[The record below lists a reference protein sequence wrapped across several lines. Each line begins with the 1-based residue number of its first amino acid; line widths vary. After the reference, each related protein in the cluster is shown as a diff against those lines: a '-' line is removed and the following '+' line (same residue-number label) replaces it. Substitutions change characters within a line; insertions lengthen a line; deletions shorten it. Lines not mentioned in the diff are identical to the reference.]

1 MFPDCPGQSVSTHT
15 AQHWFAQKK
24 RSTFAPEKHWK
35 CGRNFKFHPLRP
47 RHPRNSVTMAATEST
62 SSPKEEAASSSS
74 TAKRKGPNSIE
85 KVWLQ
90 CRLENFRALGKLA
103 DLFNK
108 RDLPVLNIKQFFK
121 PKRKSSS
128 PIELPLRLMTFP
140 TATLRTTTRRR

>member
-1 MFPDCPGQSVSTHT
+1 MAVYLGQTQRGVFPDCPGQFTSTHT

-74 TAKRKGPNSIE
+74 TAKRKVPNSID
-85 KVWLQ
+85 KLWLE
-90 CRLENFRALGKLA
+90 CRLENFEPLPKAKNGK
-103 DLFNK
+103 DLSLYFLYLMFN
-108 RDLPVLNIKQFFK
+108 
-121 PKRKSSS
+121 
-128 PIELPLRLMTFP
+128 
-140 TATLRTTTRRR
+140 